1 MSVWK
6 KEIRAEDI
14 YGPFQAGKSAAD
26 YMAVQLV
33 TFDEQGQPEAP
44 VTVPFRNYLGSSA
57 ATADEFVKARHAVA
71 TGNQR

>member
-14 YGPFQAGKSAAD
+14 YGPFPAGKSAAD

-44 VTVPFRNYLGSSA
+44 VSVPFNHYLGSSA

-71 TGNQR
+71 VGNQR